1 MPVLATLVCL
11 TVSQSIIYINKSNLY
26 LVLVRPNLPLDTTLI
41 TQIKTILVVLS
52 QQITKQEITKYF
64 SLDENILLAGNI
76 GIYSMGI
83 LLENVMD

>member
-52 QQITKQEITKYF
+52 QQITKQEITKYL

>member
-52 QQITKQEITKYF
+52 QQITKQEITKYL
-64 SLDENILLAGNI
+64 SLDENILLARNI